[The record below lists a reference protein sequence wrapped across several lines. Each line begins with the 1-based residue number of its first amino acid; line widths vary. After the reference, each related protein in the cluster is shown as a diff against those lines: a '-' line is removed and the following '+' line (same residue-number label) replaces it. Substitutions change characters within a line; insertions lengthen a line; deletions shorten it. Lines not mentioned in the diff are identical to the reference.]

1 MIDEKKLIEEIRKRR
16 DYWESKAAEYDEAG
30 PKYEY
35 LMDMCDGKATELT
48 ATLSIINE
56 QPKVAE
62 WIPCSERLPE
72 EEDTCGVVVLAPS
85 RKEDRR
91 SHPLPVPAALR
102 HPAPFVEVTFKGG
115 MRGVGYYMN
124 GCWHSPVTE
133 LAIDVIAWKEPSEPW
148 EGGKE

>member
-30 PKYEY
+30 ERYEY
-35 LMDMCDGKATELT
+35 LMDVCDGKATELA

-62 WIPCSERLPE
+62 WIPCDVGTPE
-72 EEDTCGVVVLAPS
+72 YNED
-85 RKEDRR
+85 
-91 SHPLPVPAALR
+91 
-102 HPAPFVEVTFKGG
+102 VEVTTKNGERQIG
-115 MRGVGYYMN
+115 HYAG
-124 GCWHSPVTE
+124 GCWYDS
-133 LAIDVIAWKEPSEPW
+133 INGDYIQVIAWKEPSEPW